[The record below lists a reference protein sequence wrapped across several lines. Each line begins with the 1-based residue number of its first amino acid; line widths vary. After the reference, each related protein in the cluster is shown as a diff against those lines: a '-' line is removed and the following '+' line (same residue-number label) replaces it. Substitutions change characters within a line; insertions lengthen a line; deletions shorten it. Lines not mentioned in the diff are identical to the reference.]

1 MHKSDLAKK
10 VAESTGLSNKDAE
23 AAVDAAFSAVTS
35 ALASGEKVVIT
46 GFGTFERKKRK
57 SRTGRHPSTGAVIN
71 IPEKFAASF
80 SAGKL
85 LKEAVEKSS

>member
-1 MHKSDLAKK
+1 MHKSDLARR
-10 VAESTGLSNKDAE
+10 VAEEANLSNKDAE
-23 AAVDAAFSAVTS
+23 AAVDATFNIISQT
-35 ALASGEKVVIT
+35 LASGEKVVIT

-57 SRTGRHPSTGAVIN
+57 ARTGRHPSTGDVIS

-85 LKEAVEKSS
+85 LKENIEKSK